1 MSFELTTQPEENT
14 PTLDNLQERT
24 LDIKKEIDQLANGDT
39 RVIADRILGKLNDLL
54 DALDP
59 AKLANMRGKEIMSA
73 IKESVETINILIG
86 KKDNSNNVIV
96 NIINNNE
103 KPVMVGVITQAP

>member
-1 MSFELTTQPEENT
+1 
-14 PTLDNLQERT
+14 
-24 LDIKKEIDQLANGDT
+24 
-39 RVIADRILGKLNDLL
+39 
-54 DALDP
+54 
-59 AKLANMRGKEIMSA
+59 MRGKEIMSA

-96 NIINNNE
+96 NVINNNE